1 MLNAIYPKKYCF
13 IRYCV
18 TYIEFSITIIKSS
31 TLRNKNIDVAYRARP
46 FPYGVPICHL
56 NWTPVRAR
64 CKHADSHH

>member
-1 MLNAIYPKKYCF
+1 MQSTQKILLHKILRNIH
-13 IRYCV
+13 R
-18 TYIEFSITIIKSS
+18 FSNTIIKSS

-46 FPYGVPICHL
+46 FPYSVPICHL